1 MAIIKH
7 MVTLYNTLF
16 YLAFICKVIQL
27 NVKTNT
33 IIVQPAPIAVVAKA
47 VKGAFD
53 ITNEPHPHVT
63 NHI

>member
-7 MVTLYNTLF
+7 MLTLYNTLF
-16 YLAFICKVIQL
+16 YLAFISKINQL
-27 NVKTNT
+27 SVKTNT

-53 ITNEPHPHVT
+53 INSEPCPH
-63 NHI
+63 I

>member
-7 MVTLYNTLF
+7 MLTLYNTLF
-16 YLAFICKVIQL
+16 YLAFNCRINQL
-27 NVKTNT
+27 SVKRNT

-53 ITNEPHPHVT
+53 ITNQPH
-63 NHI
+63 